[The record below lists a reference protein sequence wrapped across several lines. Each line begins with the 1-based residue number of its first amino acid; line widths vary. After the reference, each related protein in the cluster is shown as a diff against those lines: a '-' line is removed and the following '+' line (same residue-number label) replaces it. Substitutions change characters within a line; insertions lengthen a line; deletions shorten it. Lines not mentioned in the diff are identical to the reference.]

1 MAESN
6 IEMFEKIYYP
16 TAFSNLAKHMIE
28 TFEDGLEDM
37 QNSMKLQIKDYLM
50 GIAKLQDKK
59 LAGPIAEIT
68 FSFLYTAL
76 ERGEPSFR
84 LDCYGENG
92 RIYSASLLTGN
103 VAAPWI
109 AADLEAFIK
118 ELEESAEREGL
129 RRFVRP
135 AEFERLKLRAVRSLL
150 YYFAGR
156 FKYLM
161 PYLIDEKALS
171 KITKEDGFVV
181 GMGEYLDWQRPLF
194 AILPEVDIFNCDSG
208 VSFDF
213 RRFPAYHY
221 EKKSFRN
228 LTITNGRFTDCK
240 FGSSEI
246 IGCTMNDCVFD
257 GCEFEEMTIASTKM
271 VGCLFLNCRLKQC
284 TFTGVDF
291 YVEASDEMTEY
302 YEPAEFY
309 GCEITDSSMDC
320 CRLSCCLVHDCDLQR
335 LEISRSHTEESG
347 FLEKN
352 GVIWPTEDLA

>member
-1 MAESN
+1 MTESN

-16 TAFSNLAKHMIE
+16 PSFSNLAKHMIGR
-28 TFEDGLEDM
+28 FEDGLEDM
-37 QNSMKLQIKDYLM
+37 EKSMKLQIKDYLM
-50 GIAKLQDKK
+50 GIAKLQNKK

-76 ERGEPSFR
+76 ERGQPSFR

-92 RIYSASLLTGN
+92 RIYSASFLTGS
-103 VAAPWI
+103 VATPWI
-109 AADLEAFIK
+109 AADLEAFMK
-118 ELEESAEREGL
+118 ELEECAEREGL

-171 KITKEDGFVV
+171 KITKEDSFVV
-181 GMGEYLDWQRPLF
+181 GMGEYLDWQRPLL

-208 VSFDF
+208 TSFNF

-221 EKKSFRN
+221 EKKGFRD
-228 LTITNGRFTDCK
+228 LTITNARFTDCV

-246 IGCTMNDCVFD
+246 DGCTMNDCVFD
-257 GCEFEEMTIASTKM
+257 GCEFEETTIASTKM
-271 VGCLFLNCRLKQC
+271 LGCLFLNCRLSGC

-291 YVEASDEMTEY
+291 YTEDSDVMTEY

-320 CRLSCCLVHDCDLQR
+320 CNLSYCMVHACDLQR
-335 LEISRSHTEESG
+335 LAISRSHMEESG

-352 GVIWPTEDLA
+352 GVIWPTKDLA